1 MLQKTL
7 KLPGSRLLVE
17 GIIVNAQSLAGEVS
31 VSTAIAEIGKMCFQA
46 NAESKKGHRYIIL
59 LCAKCEFYTLQDL
72 KNVFTEKIKHCN
84 WPMFAT

>member
-17 GIIVNAQSLAGEVS
+17 GIILNAQSLAGEVS

-59 LCAKCEFYTLQDL
+59 LCAKCEFYCVQY
-72 KNVFTEKIKHCN
+72 FRY
-84 WPMFAT
+84 